1 MTLFQVR
8 GGKEV
13 SEAKQRASL
22 RWLVSK
28 AFNNK
33 PPDDLVD
40 LFYRDHHGLERLKP
54 NLIHSLA
61 NAELYSLVLSQIYKD
76 TNLTTLN
83 NLGIIQVARSYI
95 YRDRFSPFLLVFRCE
110 ASLNR
115 PLPTLLLCVHLL
127 VALPVLHTCSIFY

>member
-110 ASLNR
+110 ASLSR
-115 PLPTLLLCVHLL
+115 PLPSLLPWYICWWLCQSFTP
-127 VALPVLHTCSIFY
+127 AAYFI